1 VIILL
6 YTFALMKPETKKRLE
21 EFVER
26 AEKIRTY
33 SYLDGKDDII
43 GFTMNKVGDNWQV
56 DYYQPS
62 DEQRDALL
70 LHLRLFLQD
79 KDNISFKKLADLC
92 NDPELS
98 EKWKTE
104 FEFQRKILNIRLDQV
119 AAESKTEKITY
130 RDVLYMF
137 LFGKIAHNNPSDKN
151 NKLYHKWVTSKIA
164 YKDMSNT
171 FHEVII
177 WLLTALLNI
186 SSVSKEELQRYGI
199 K

>member
-1 VIILL
+1 
-6 YTFALMKPETKKRLE
+6 MKPETKKRLE

-43 GFTMNKVGDNWQV
+43 GFTMNKVGDKWQV

-62 DEQRDALL
+62 DKQRDALL

-79 KDNISFKKLADLC
+79 KDNISFKRLSDLC
-92 NDPELS
+92 NDLELS
-98 EKWKTE
+98 EKWKAE

-130 RDVLYMF
+130 RDIL
-137 LFGKIAHNNPSDKN
+137 
-151 NKLYHKWVTSKIA
+151 
-164 YKDMSNT
+164 
-171 FHEVII
+171 
-177 WLLTALLNI
+177 
-186 SSVSKEELQRYGI
+186 
-199 K
+199 